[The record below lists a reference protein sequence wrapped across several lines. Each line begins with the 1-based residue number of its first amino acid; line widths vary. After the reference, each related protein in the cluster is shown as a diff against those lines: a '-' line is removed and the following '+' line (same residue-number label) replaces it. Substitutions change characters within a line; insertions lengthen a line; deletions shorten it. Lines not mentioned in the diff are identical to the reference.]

1 MDIGGRPVS
10 RIRRV
15 VKFMGMQAGMSR
27 IGGRLVLRTSGSQDF
42 RVGRGVLRESRG
54 SAGDEIEGLVEL
66 LRESKRSA
74 GEYIHGSVELLCES
88 SVHGYGVMDIGG
100 RLD

>member
-15 VKFMGMQAGMSR
+15 VKFMGMPAGMSR

-66 LRESKRSA
+66 LRGSKRSA
-74 GEYIHGSVELLCES
+74 GE
-88 SVHGYGVMDIGG
+88 
-100 RLD
+100 